1 MAPWTGPEQ
10 ERRTVEPTE
19 QKQEAGQG
27 LDLRTALI
35 TLRRRAW
42 LIVLCFVVVTAAAL
56 GFSLAQQK
64 QYSATAALLFRD
76 PGFGQTLF
84 GGADVQPTSDP
95 TREAATNVNLASLRI
110 VSQRTANAL
119 DHGLSATDVQ
129 SKMSVSAEGS
139 SNVVSVTATDPD
151 PRIAQKLANTY
162 AAQFVEFRRDAD
174 RAKVANAR
182 RLVSKSYNRLS
193 PTEQQSHQGR
203 TLQNRMSQLET
214 LQAVQ
219 TGNAEVV
226 QDASTPTSPSSPK
239 TKRNTILGA
248 VIGLLLGIAL
258 AFLAERFDRRLR
270 SVDDLEEAFEL
281 PMLGSIPDSK
291 TLASANGVAAA
302 LPFTDR
308 EAFRML
314 RTRLRYFN
322 VDREIKSVL
331 VTSASPKDGKS
342 TVAWYLASTAAS
354 SGTRTLLVEADLHQ
368 ATLATYHKLD
378 PIPGL
383 AEILTHQVS
392 LDDAIQ
398 PITVEDRSNGAAD
411 ARKLDC
417 LTAGA
422 TPPNPAELLDS
433 HEMAR
438 VLVEFTEGYD
448 LVVIDTP
455 PVSLLADAIP
465 LMQLVSGVIVVGQV
479 GKTTRDEAA
488 HLREQLRKLDAPVL
502 GVAANR
508 IRESRRYGRSYGYYY
523 DRSTGDDTGVEVGAR
538 E

>member
-1 MAPWTGPEQ
+1 MPTGP
-10 ERRTVEPTE
+10 R
-19 QKQEAGQG
+19 
-27 LDLRTALI
+27 
-35 TLRRRAW
+35 
-42 LIVLCFVVVTAAAL
+42 
-56 GFSLAQQK
+56 
-64 QYSATAALLFRD
+64 
-76 PGFGQTLF
+76 
-84 GGADVQPTSDP
+84 
-95 TREAATNVNLASLRI
+95 
-110 VSQRTANAL
+110 
-119 DHGLSATDVQ
+119 
-129 SKMSVSAEGS
+129 SVMRG
-139 SNVVSVTATDPD
+139 
-151 PRIAQKLANTY
+151 K
-162 AAQFVEFRRDAD
+162 
-174 RAKVANAR
+174 
-182 RLVSKSYNRLS
+182 LVSNSLDRLS
-193 PTEQQSHQGR
+193 PAERQGHQGQ
-203 TLQNRMSQLET
+203 TLQNRISQLET
-214 LQAVQ
+214 LKALQ

-226 QDASTPTSPSSPK
+226 QQATVPTSPSSPK
-239 TKRNTILGA
+239 TQRNTILGA
-248 VIGLLLGIAL
+248 VLGLLLGIAL

-291 TLASANGVAAA
+291 TLATANGVGAPLTFA
-302 LPFTDR
+302 DR

-322 VDREIKSVL
+322 VDREVKSVL

-354 SGTRTLLVEADLHQ
+354 AGSRTLLVEADLHQ

-392 LDDAIQ
+392 VDGAIQ
-398 PITVEDRSNGAAD
+398 TITVEDRSNGSED
-411 ARKLDC
+411 ARRLDAI
-417 LTAGA
+417 TAGA
-422 TPPNPAELLDS
+422 TPPNPAELIDS

-438 VLVEFTEGYD
+438 VLAEFTDRYD

-465 LMQLVSGVIVVGQV
+465 LMKLVSGVIVVGQV

-508 IRESRRYGRSYGYYY
+508 IREGRRYGRGYGYYY
-523 DRSTGDDTGVEVGAR
+523 DRRGVDSGTEVR
-538 E
+538 VPK